1 MPARTGGGCNLA
13 GNDKVLIVG
22 GGIGGMSC
30 AISLRRAG
38 ISVDL
43 VEIDPAW
50 KIYGA
55 GITITGPT
63 LRALQTLGVLDE
75 IKQYGATWQGARV
88 FTQSGDLIEELTSPL
103 LGGGLP
109 GNGGIMRPELH
120 RILSTRT
127 LATGAHVR
135 LGTTVETL
143 AQDPEGVAVKL
154 TNGHREHYSLVVGA
168 DGIYS
173 KLRERVFP
181 EAPRPKFTGQV
192 VYRIVAERTAGFDRT
207 CFYMGP
213 DSKLGFNPVSR
224 THMYMFLLQR
234 SPANPWIA
242 VEDQAQ
248 RLYEAM
254 AGWGG
259 IVPEVRA
266 KVLTV
271 NAHTINYRPLEAVLL
286 PNPWYRGRVV
296 LIGDAAHATTPHLA
310 SGAGMAVEDGI
321 VLAEEIARDG
331 NFDAALPRF
340 MQRRF
345 ERGKLVVEKSL
356 RLGELEMTHGSLTE
370 YSRVMRTAAEA
381 LALPA

>member
-1 MPARTGGGCNLA
+1 LA
-13 GNDKVLIVG
+13 GSDKVLIVG

-63 LRALQTLGVLDE
+63 MRALQTLGVLDE
-75 IKQYGATWQGARV
+75 MKQHGATWDGAYV
-88 FTQSGDLIEELTSPL
+88 FSQNGQLIEEMRFPPIAAD
-103 LGGGLP
+103 LP
-109 GNGGIMRPELH
+109 GTGGIMRPELH

-127 LATGAHVR
+127 LASGAHVR

-143 AQDPEGVAVKL
+143 AQVPGGVEVKL
-154 TNGHREHYSLVVGA
+154 TNGHRERYALVVGA

-173 KLRERVFP
+173 KMRERVFP

-192 VYRIVAERTAGFDRT
+192 IYRIVAQRPAGFDRT
-207 CFYMGP
+207 HFYMGP

-224 THMYMFLLQR
+224 SSMYMFLLQR
-234 SPANPWIA
+234 SPSNPWIA
-242 VEDQAQ
+242 VEDQPR

-259 IVPEVRA
+259 IAPEVRET
-266 KVLTV
+266 VLTT
-271 NAHTINYRPLEAVLL
+271 NASTINYRPLEAVLL

-321 VLAEEIARDG
+321 VLAEEITRGGDI
-331 NFDAALPRF
+331 DTALPRF

-345 ERGKLVVEKSL
+345 ERGKLVVENSL
-356 RLGELEMTHGSLTE
+356 RLGELEMTHGSPVEHT
-370 YSRVMRTAAEA
+370 RVMMAAVAA
-381 LALPA
+381 LAQPA

>member
-1 MPARTGGGCNLA
+1 MA

-38 ISVDL
+38 ISVDV

-75 IKQYGATWQGARV
+75 VKQHGATWEGAYV
-88 FTQSGDLIEELTSPL
+88 FTQNGRLIEEMHFPPIAAN
-103 LGGGLP
+103 LP
-109 GNGGIMRPELH
+109 GTGGIMRPELH

-127 LATGAHVR
+127 LASGAHVR
-135 LGTTVETL
+135 LGTTIETL
-143 AQDPEGVAVKL
+143 AQVPGGVEAKL
-154 TNGHREHYSLVVGA
+154 TNGHREHYALVVGA

-173 KLRERVFP
+173 KMRERVFP
-181 EAPRPKFTGQV
+181 QAPRPKFTGQV
-192 VYRIVAERTAGFDRT
+192 IYRIVAERPAGFDRT
-207 CFYMGP
+207 HFYMGP

-234 SPANPWIA
+234 SPSNPWIA
-242 VEDQAQ
+242 VEDQPR

-254 AGWGG
+254 TGWGG
-259 IVPEVRA
+259 ITPEVRQT
-266 KVLTV
+266 VLTT

-331 NFDAALPRF
+331 DIDAALPRF
-340 MQRRF
+340 MHRRF
-345 ERGKLVVEKSL
+345 ERGKLVVENSL
-356 RLGELEMTHGSLTE
+356 RLGELEMTHGSPVEHT
-370 YSRVMRTAAEA
+370 RVMMAAVAA
-381 LALPA
+381 LAQPA

>member
-1 MPARTGGGCNLA
+1 LGQER
-13 GNDKVLIVG
+13 VLIVG

-63 LRALQTLGVLDE
+63 LRALKTLGVLDE
-75 IKQYGATWQGARV
+75 MRQCGATWEGAYV
-88 FTQSGDLIEELTSPL
+88 FRQDGQLIEELNFPPIEPE
-103 LGGGLP
+103 LP
-109 GNGGIMRPELH
+109 GTGGIMRPELH

-127 LATGAHVR
+127 LASGAHVR
-135 LGTTVETL
+135 LGTTIETL
-143 AQDPEGVAVKL
+143 SQVPGGVEVKL
-154 TNGHREHYSLVVGA
+154 TNGHRERYDLLVGA

-173 KLRERVFP
+173 KMRERIFP
-181 EAPRPKFTGQV
+181 EAPRPRFTGQV
-192 VYRIVAERTAGFDRT
+192 IYRIVAERPAGFDRT
-207 CFYMGP
+207 HFYMGS

-234 SPANPWIA
+234 SPANPWVA
-242 VEDQAQ
+242 VEEQPQ
-248 RLYEAM
+248 KLHEAM
-254 AGWGG
+254 ASWGG
-259 IVPEVRA
+259 IVPQVRET
-266 KVLTV
+266 VLTS

-286 PNPWYRGRVV
+286 PDPWFRGRVV

-321 VLAEEIARDG
+321 VLAEEVAKDRDI
-331 NFDAALPRF
+331 DAALPRF
-340 MQRRF
+340 MARRF
-345 ERGKLVVEKSL
+345 ERGRLVVENSL
-356 RLGELEMTHGSLTE
+356 RLGELEMTHGSPAE
-370 YSRVMRTAAEA
+370 HSRVMMAAVAA
-381 LALPA
+381 LAQPA

>member
-1 MPARTGGGCNLA
+1 LA
-13 GNDKVLIVG
+13 GSEKILVVG

-63 LRALQTLGVLDE
+63 LRALKNLGVLDE
-75 IKQYGATWQGARV
+75 MKQHGATWEGACV
-88 FTQSGDLIEELTSPL
+88 FSQDGQLLEQLHFPPL
-103 LGGGLP
+103 GADLP
-109 GNGGIMRPELH
+109 GTGGIMRPELH

-127 LATGAHVR
+127 LAAGVHVR
-135 LGTTVETL
+135 LGTTVGTL
-143 AQDPEGVAVKL
+143 AQVPDGVEVKL

-192 VYRIVAERTAGFDRT
+192 IYRIVAERPAGLDRT
-207 CFYMGP
+207 YFYMGP
-213 DSKLGFNPVSR
+213 DSKLGFSPVSR

-234 SPANPWIA
+234 SPANPWVA
-242 VEDQAQ
+242 LEEQPR
-248 RLYEAM
+248 RLHEAM

-259 IVPEVRA
+259 IAPQVRA
-266 KVLTV
+266 TVLTS

-286 PNPWYRGRVV
+286 PDPWYRGRVV
-296 LIGDAAHATTPHLA
+296 LIGDAVHATTPHLA

-321 VLAEEIARDG
+321 VLAEEVARDG
-331 NFDAALPRF
+331 DIDAALPRF
-340 MQRRF
+340 MARRF
-345 ERGKLVVEKSL
+345 ERGRLVVENSL
-356 RLGELEMTHGSLTE
+356 RLGELEMTHGSPVE
-370 YSRVMRTAAEA
+370 HSRVMMAAVAA
-381 LALPA
+381 LAQPA

>member
-1 MPARTGGGCNLA
+1 LA
-13 GNDKVLIVG
+13 GSEKVLIVG

-43 VEIDPAW
+43 IEIDPAW

-63 LRALQTLGVLDE
+63 MRALRTLGVLDE
-75 IKQYGATWQGARV
+75 VKQHGATWEGVYV
-88 FTQSGDLIEELTSPL
+88 FTQSGQLIDEMHFPPLSPE
-103 LGGGLP
+103 LP
-109 GNGGIMRPELH
+109 GTGGIMRPELH

-127 LATGAHVR
+127 LASGAHVR
-135 LGTTVETL
+135 LGTTIETL
-143 AQDPEGVAVKL
+143 AQVPGGVEVKL
-154 TNGHREHYSLVVGA
+154 TNGHREHYALVVGA

-173 KLRERVFP
+173 KMRERVFP
-181 EAPRPKFTGQV
+181 DAPRPKFTGQV
-192 VYRIVAERTAGFDRT
+192 IYRIVAERPAGFDRT
-207 CFYMGP
+207 HFYMGP

-234 SPANPWIA
+234 SPSNPWIA
-242 VEDQAQ
+242 VEDQPR

-259 IVPEVRA
+259 ITPEVRQT
-266 KVLTV
+266 VLTT

-321 VLAEEIARDG
+321 VLAEEIMRDG
-331 NFDAALPRF
+331 DIDAALPRF

-345 ERGKLVVEKSL
+345 ERGKLVVENSL
-356 RLGELEMTHGSLTE
+356 RLGELEMTHGSSVEHT
-370 YSRVMRTAAEA
+370 RVMMAAVAA
-381 LALPA
+381 LAQPA

>member
-1 MPARTGGGCNLA
+1 MA
-13 GNDKVLIVG
+13 GSDKVLIVG

-75 IKQYGATWQGARV
+75 MKQHGATWDGAYV
-88 FTQSGDLIEELTSPL
+88 FTQNGQLIEEMHFPPIAAD
-103 LGGGLP
+103 LP
-109 GNGGIMRPELH
+109 ATGGIMRPELH

-127 LATGAHVR
+127 LASGAHVR

-143 AQDPEGVAVKL
+143 AQVPGGVEVKL
-154 TNGHREHYSLVVGA
+154 TNGHREHYALVVGA

-173 KLRERVFP
+173 KMRERVFP

-192 VYRIVAERTAGFDRT
+192 IYRIVAERPAGFDRT
-207 CFYMGP
+207 HFYMGP

-234 SPANPWIA
+234 APSNPWIA
-242 VEDQAQ
+242 VEDQPR
-248 RLYEAM
+248 RLYEGM

-259 IVPEVRA
+259 ITPEVRET
-266 KVLTV
+266 VLTT
-271 NAHTINYRPLEAVLL
+271 NASTINYRPLEAVLL

-321 VLAEEIARDG
+321 VLAEEITRDG
-331 NFDAALPRF
+331 DIDASLPRF

-345 ERGKLVVEKSL
+345 ERGKLVVENSL
-356 RLGELEMTHGSLTE
+356 RLGELEMTHGSPVEHT
-370 YSRVMRTAAEA
+370 RVMMAAVAA
-381 LALPA
+381 LAQPA

>member
-1 MPARTGGGCNLA
+1 LA
-13 GNDKVLIVG
+13 GGEKVLIVG

-38 ISVDL
+38 IPVDL

-63 LRALQTLGVLDE
+63 LRALHTLGVLDE
-75 IKQYGATWQGARV
+75 MKQHGATWDGAYV
-88 FTQSGDLIEELTSPL
+88 FTQSGQLIEEMHFPPIAAD
-103 LGGGLP
+103 LP
-109 GNGGIMRPELH
+109 NTGGIMRPELH

-127 LATGAHVR
+127 LASGAHVR

-143 AQDPEGVAVKL
+143 AQVPGGVEVKL

-173 KLRERVFP
+173 KMRERVFP
-181 EAPRPKFTGQV
+181 DAPRPKFTGQV
-192 VYRIVAERTAGFDRT
+192 IYRIVAERPAGFDRT
-207 CFYMGP
+207 HFYMGP

-242 VEDQAQ
+242 IEDQPR

-259 IVPEVRA
+259 ITPEVRQT
-266 KVLTV
+266 VLTT

-331 NFDAALPRF
+331 DIDAALPRF

-345 ERGKLVVEKSL
+345 ERGKLVVENSL
-356 RLGELEMTHGSLTE
+356 RLGELEMTHGSPVEHT
-370 YSRVMRTAAEA
+370 RVMMAAVAA
-381 LALPA
+381 LAQPA